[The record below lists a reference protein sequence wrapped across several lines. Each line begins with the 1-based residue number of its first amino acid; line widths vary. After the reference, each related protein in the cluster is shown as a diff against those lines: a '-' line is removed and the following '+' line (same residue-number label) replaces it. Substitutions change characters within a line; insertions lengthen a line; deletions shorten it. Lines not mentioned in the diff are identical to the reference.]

1 MSLQSLRV
9 RNFKAVV
16 DSKTVK
22 LGPLTA
28 FIGNNG
34 AGKSSLIE
42 ALATYQAIVRDGL
55 DMAMQRWLGI
65 EHVRHKG
72 QEAKERSGKVVNPI
86 AWELALGDS
95 PRKVRRLSMTVNNDP
110 AANRMFI
117 ASERFTLPIGIW
129 CDRDSTNQTVPYDSG
144 RSLLAL
150 RLEAETLETR
160 DEVLAWQFLTLS
172 PERMGMPVPQQR
184 TQGAVR
190 LASDGSNVA
199 DFLLDLR
206 RQDVNAFNGIVE
218 TMAFVLPYAKDIQP
232 TLSSSEIERKAWLQ
246 LSEDTFKVPGW
257 LLSTGTLRMLALLAL
272 LRHPTPPPLI
282 VVEEI
287 ENGLDPRSIHLIVE
301 EIRSAVLSG
310 VTQVIVT
317 THSPYLLDLLTL
329 DHLVVVER
337 DAEGHPHFIRP
348 ADHENLQAWAQEF
361 APGRLY
367 TMGNLSGLLRKPRG
381 NKGLFEGRYTMGK
394 RTGPLS

>member
-1 MSLQSLRV
+1 MSLQSLRI

-22 LGPLTA
+22 LRPLTA

-42 ALATYQAIVRDGL
+42 ALETYQAIVRDGL
-55 DMAMQRWLGI
+55 DVAMQRWLGI
-65 EHVRHKG
+65 EHVRHKA
-72 QEAKERSGKVVNPI
+72 QEAKERMGQLVNPI
-86 AWELALGDS
+86 SFELALGES
-95 PRKVRRLSMTVNNDP
+95 PRKVRRLAMTVNNDP
-110 AANRMFI
+110 AANHMLI
-117 ASERFTLPIGIW
+117 ASERMTRLDGTWTERSPGGALQ
-129 CDRDSTNQTVPYDSG
+129 SYGPG
-144 RSLLAL
+144 RSMLPYAL
-150 RLEAETLETR
+150 DEDLVRAA

-172 PERMGMPVPQQR
+172 PERMGLPVPQQR
-184 TQGAVR
+184 TKGAVR
-190 LASDGSNVA
+190 LANDGSNVA

-206 RQDVNAFNGIVE
+206 RQDANAFNGIVE

-232 TLSSSEIERKAWLQ
+232 TLTSSEIERKAWLQ

-272 LRHPTPPPLI
+272 LRHPSPPPLI

-301 EIRSAVLSG
+301 EIRSAVLAG
-310 VTQVIVT
+310 VTQVVVT

-329 DHLVVVER
+329 EHLVVVER
-337 DAEGHPHFIRP
+337 DGEGHPRFIRP
-348 ADHENLQAWAQEF
+348 ADHKNLQAWAQEF
-361 APGRLY
+361 APGKLY
-367 TMGNLSGLLRKPRG
+367 TMGNLTGLQP
-381 NKGLFEGRYTMGK
+381 
-394 RTGPLS
+394 

>member
-1 MSLQSLRV
+1 MSLQSLRI

-22 LGPLTA
+22 LGSLTA

-34 AGKSSLIE
+34 VGKSSLIE
-42 ALATYQAIVRDGL
+42 ALETYQAIVRDGL
-55 DMAMQRWLGI
+55 DVAMQRWLGI

-72 QEAKERSGKVVNPI
+72 QEAKDRMGRLVNPI
-86 AWELALGDS
+86 SFELALGES
-95 PRKVRRLSMTVNNDP
+95 PRKVRRLAMTVNNDP
-110 AANRMFI
+110 AANRMLI
-117 ASERFTLPIGIW
+117 VSERMTRLDGTWTERDPGGALQSYGAERSMLPI
-129 CDRDSTNQTVPYDSG
+129 
-144 RSLLAL
+144 SLDEEQRRVA
-150 RLEAETLETR
+150 

-172 PERMGMPVPQQR
+172 PERMGLPVPQQR
-184 TQGAVR
+184 TKGAVR
-190 LASDGSNVA
+190 LANDGSNVA

-232 TLSSSEIERKAWLQ
+232 TLTSSEIERKTWLQ

-257 LLSTGTLRMLALLAL
+257 MLSTGTLRMLALLAL

-301 EIRSAVLSG
+301 EIRSAVLAG

-337 DAEGHPHFIRP
+337 NAHGYPQFTRP
-348 ADHENLQAWAQEF
+348 ANHEKLRAWSQEF
-361 APGRLY
+361 APGKLY
-367 TMGNLSGLLRKPRG
+367 TMGNLTGL
-381 NKGLFEGRYTMGK
+381 TA
-394 RTGPLS
+394 

>member
-1 MSLQSLRV
+1 MSLQSLRI

-42 ALATYQAIVRDGL
+42 ALETYQAIVRDGL
-55 DMAMQRWLGI
+55 DAAMQRWLGI
-65 EHVRHKG
+65 EHVRHKA
-72 QEAKERSGKVVNPI
+72 QEAKEPMGKLVNPVSF
-86 AWELALGDS
+86 ELALGES

-110 AANRMFI
+110 AANRMLI
-117 ASERFTLPIGIW
+117 ASERITDLAGDFTERNVL
-129 CDRDSTNQTVPYDSG
+129 DSMPSHGAGRSILTVPLDLGLTMVSN
-144 RSLLAL
+144 
-150 RLEAETLETR
+150 
-160 DEVLAWQFLTLS
+160 EVLAWQFLTLS
-172 PERMGMPVPQQR
+172 PERMGLPVPQQR
-184 TQGAVR
+184 TKGAVR
-190 LASDGSNVA
+190 LANDGSNVA

-206 RQDVNAFNGIVE
+206 RLDANAFNGIVE

-232 TLSSSEIERKAWLQ
+232 TLTSSEIERKAWLQ

-272 LRHPTPPPLI
+272 LRHPSPPPLI

-301 EIRSAVLSG
+301 EIRSAVLAG
-310 VTQVIVT
+310 VTQVVVT

-329 DHLVVVER
+329 EHLVVVER
-337 DAEGHPHFIRP
+337 DGEGHPRFIRP
-348 ADHENLQAWAQEF
+348 ADHKNLQAWAQEF
-361 APGRLY
+361 APGKLY
-367 TMGNLSGLLRKPRG
+367 TMGNLTGLQP
-381 NKGLFEGRYTMGK
+381 
-394 RTGPLS
+394 

>member
-16 DSKTVK
+16 NSKTVK

-42 ALATYQAIVRDGL
+42 ALETYQAIVRDGL
-55 DMAMQRWLGI
+55 DLAMQRWLGI

-72 QEAKERSGKVVNPI
+72 QEAKERVGEAVNPI
-86 AWELALGDS
+86 SWELTMGDK
-95 PRKVRRLSMTVNNDP
+95 PRKVRRLAMTVNNDP
-110 AANRMFI
+110 AANQMFI
-117 ASERFTLPIGIW
+117 ASERFTRLDGTW
-129 CDRDSTNQTVPYDSG
+129 TERDQTGAVQSYGPG
-144 RSLLAL
+144 RSMLPFGLG
-150 RLEAETLETR
+150 EAMVRTVE
-160 DEVLAWQFLTLS
+160 EVLAWQFLTLS
-172 PERMGMPVPQQR
+172 PERMGLPVPQQR
-184 TQGAVR
+184 TRGQVR
-190 LASDGSNVA
+190 LATDGSNVA

-206 RQDVNAFNGIVE
+206 RQSPNAFDGIVE

-246 LSEDTFKVPGW
+246 LSEGTYKVPGW
-257 LLSTGTLRMLALLAL
+257 LLSTGTLRILALLAL
-272 LRHPTPPPLI
+272 LRHPKPPPLI

-301 EIRSAVLSG
+301 EIRNAVLAG
-310 VTQVIVT
+310 TTQVIIT

-337 DAEGHPHFIRP
+337 DAQGHPRFTRP
-348 ADHENLQAWAQEF
+348 ADHDNLQRWAQEF
-361 APGRLY
+361 APGKLY
-367 TMGNLSGLLRKPRG
+367 TMGSLTGLSA
-381 NKGLFEGRYTMGK
+381 
-394 RTGPLS
+394 

>member
-9 RNFKAVV
+9 RNFKAMV

-42 ALATYQAIVRDGL
+42 ALETYQAIVRDGL
-55 DMAMQRWLGI
+55 DVAMQRWLGI

-72 QEAKERSGKVVNPI
+72 QEAKERMGEVVNPI
-86 AWELALGDS
+86 CWEMALGAS
-95 PRKVRRLSMTVNNDP
+95 PRKVQRLAMTVNNDP

-117 ASERFTLPIGIW
+117 ASERITDLAGDFT
-129 CDRDSTNQTVPYDSG
+129 
-144 RSLLAL
+144 
-150 RLEAETLETR
+150 ER
-160 DEVLAWQFLTLS
+160 DEVGALMSYGAGRSILRTSVTMVHTVLAMEVLDWQFLTLS
-172 PERMGMPVPQQR
+172 PERMGLPVPQQR
-184 TQGAVR
+184 TKDSVR

-206 RQDVNAFNGIVE
+206 RQSPTAFDGIVE
-218 TMAFVLPYAKDIQP
+218 TMAYVLPYAKDIQP
-232 TLSSSEIERKAWLQ
+232 TLTSSEIERKAWLQ
-246 LSEDTFKVPGW
+246 LSEDTYKVPGW

-301 EIRSAVLSG
+301 EIRNAVLSG
-310 VTQVIVT
+310 TTQVIIT

-329 DHLVVVER
+329 EHLVVVER
-337 DAEGHPHFIRP
+337 DAQGHPRFTRP
-348 ADHENLQAWAQEF
+348 ADHDNLRKWAEEF
-361 APGRLY
+361 APGKLY
-367 TMGNLSGLLRKPRG
+367 TMGSLTGLSA
-381 NKGLFEGRYTMGK
+381 
-394 RTGPLS
+394 

>member
-1 MSLQSLRV
+1 MSLQSLRI

-42 ALATYQAIVRDGL
+42 ALETYQAIVRDGL
-55 DMAMQRWLGI
+55 DAAMQRWLGI
-65 EHVRHKG
+65 EHVRHKA
-72 QEAKERSGKVVNPI
+72 QEAKERMGQLVNPI
-86 AWELALGDS
+86 SFELALGES
-95 PRKVRRLSMTVNNDP
+95 PRKVRRLTMTVNNDP

-117 ASERFTLPIGIW
+117 ASERVTDLTGDFAE
-129 CDRDSTNQTVPYDSG
+129 RDEVGALMSYGAG
-144 RSLLAL
+144 RSMLAAPASLNHTLLSS
-150 RLEAETLETR
+150 
-160 DEVLAWQFLTLS
+160 EVLAWQFLTLS
-172 PERMGMPVPQQR
+172 PERMGLPVPQQR
-184 TQGAVR
+184 TKGAVR
-190 LASDGSNVA
+190 LANDGSNVA

-206 RQDVNAFNGIVE
+206 RQDANAFNGIVE

-232 TLSSSEIERKAWLQ
+232 TLTSSEIERKAWLQ
-246 LSEDTFKVPGW
+246 LSEDSFKVPGW

-272 LRHPTPPPLI
+272 LRHPSPPPLI

-301 EIRSAVLSG
+301 EIRGAVLSG

-329 DHLVVVER
+329 EHLVVVER
-337 DAEGHPHFIRP
+337 DAEGHPRFIRP
-348 ADHENLQAWAQEF
+348 ADNENLQTWAQEF
-361 APGRLY
+361 APGKLY
-367 TMGNLSGLLRKPRG
+367 TMGNLTGLQP
-381 NKGLFEGRYTMGK
+381 
-394 RTGPLS
+394 

>member
-42 ALATYQAIVRDGL
+42 ALETYQAIVRDGL
-55 DMAMQRWLGI
+55 DVAMQRWLGI
-65 EHVRHKG
+65 EHVRHKA
-72 QEAKERSGKVVNPI
+72 QEAKERMGKLVNPVSF
-86 AWELALGDS
+86 ELALGES

-110 AANRMFI
+110 AANRMLI
-117 ASERFTLPIGIW
+117 ASERVTDLAGDFTERNMLDSLPPHGAGRSIL
-129 CDRDSTNQTVPYDSG
+129 TVPVDLG
-144 RSLLAL
+144 MTMVAN
-150 RLEAETLETR
+150 
-160 DEVLAWQFLTLS
+160 EVLAWQFLTLS
-172 PERMGMPVPQQR
+172 PERMGLPVPQQR
-184 TQGAVR
+184 TKGAVR
-190 LASDGSNVA
+190 LANDGSNVA

-206 RQDVNAFNGIVE
+206 RQDANAFNGIVE

-232 TLSSSEIERKAWLQ
+232 TLTSSEIERKAWLQ

-272 LRHPTPPPLI
+272 LRHPSPPPLI

-301 EIRSAVLSG
+301 EIRSAVLAG
-310 VTQVIVT
+310 VTQVVVT

-329 DHLVVVER
+329 EHLVVVER
-337 DAEGHPHFIRP
+337 DGEGHPRFIRP
-348 ADHENLQAWAQEF
+348 ADHKNLQAWAQEF
-361 APGRLY
+361 APGKLY
-367 TMGNLSGLLRKPRG
+367 TMGNLTGLQP
-381 NKGLFEGRYTMGK
+381 
-394 RTGPLS
+394 